1 MYTIT
6 NTMKN
11 RKHKKNHKHAVDIAA
26 AALMGFVLGAI
37 VVTLP
42 NMEFAMPYQ
51 RTYGTSTAAFD
62 SMTSDSSIM
71 IFSPPATTSSIT
83 FSSATTSSVPFSPPS
98 SASSVPFS
106 PPSSASSV
114 AFSPPSSDS
123 SVAFSPPSSDSSVAF
138 SPPSSDSS
146 VAFSPPSS
154 DSSVA
159 FSPPSSDSSVAFS
172 PPSSADPFA
181 IADAAKQSDNE
192 TTTPTMLEMISA
204 YLFGPPDVSAPQ
216 AAQTLPASLL
226 PSQALPDSIHLPQP
240 PVEGTRVENLPRTE
254 PALAPQQRIEEVAVQ
269 RVDEPEERVDDIMHG
284 AADELEIADV
294 QE

>member
-51 RTYGTSTAAFD
+51 SAYGTSTAAFD

-83 FSSATTSSVPFSPPS
+83 FSSAT
-98 SASSVPFS
+98 
-106 PPSSASSV
+106 
-114 AFSPPSSDS
+114 
-123 SVAFSPPSSDSSVAF
+123 
-138 SPPSSDSS
+138 
-146 VAFSPPSS
+146 
-154 DSSVA
+154 
-159 FSPPSSDSSVAFS
+159 DSSVAFS

-226 PSQALPDSIHLPQP
+226 PSQALP
-240 PVEGTRVENLPRTE
+240 
-254 PALAPQQRIEEVAVQ
+254 
-269 RVDEPEERVDDIMHG
+269 
-284 AADELEIADV
+284 
-294 QE
+294 

>member
-83 FSSATTSSVPFSPPS
+83 FSSATTSSV
-98 SASSVPFS
+98 
-106 PPSSASSV
+106 
-114 AFSPPSSDS
+114 
-123 SVAFSPPSSDSSVAF
+123 
-138 SPPSSDSS
+138 
-146 VAFSPPSS
+146 AFSPPSS

-204 YLFGPPDVSAPQ
+204 YLFE
-216 AAQTLPASLL
+216 
-226 PSQALPDSIHLPQP
+226 HCW
-240 PVEGTRVENLPRTE
+240 RC
-254 PALAPQQRIEEVAVQ
+254 
-269 RVDEPEERVDDIMHG
+269 
-284 AADELEIADV
+284 
-294 QE
+294 

>member
-83 FSSATTSSVPFSPPS
+83 FSSATT
-98 SASSVPFS
+98 
-106 PPSSASSV
+106 
-114 AFSPPSSDS
+114 
-123 SVAFSPPSSDSSVAF
+123 
-138 SPPSSDSS
+138 SS

-254 PALAPQQRIEEVAVQ
+254 PALAPQQSIEEVAVQ

-294 QE
+294 QEIPPNQEDQQRVETVGITMAGQVFQMAVWEPLMLILAMLFGG

>member
-83 FSSATTSSVPFSPPS
+83 FSSATTSSV
-98 SASSVPFS
+98 
-106 PPSSASSV
+106 
-114 AFSPPSSDS
+114 
-123 SVAFSPPSSDSSVAF
+123 
-138 SPPSSDSS
+138 
-146 VAFSPPSS
+146 
-154 DSSVA
+154 A

-204 YLFGPPDVSAPQ
+204 YLFGPSIPMPN
-216 AAQTLPASLL
+216 AAEALSASLL
-226 PSQALPDSIHLPQP
+226 PSQVLPAALLPSLLPSQVLPAALLPSQP
-240 PVEGTRVENLPRTE
+240 RVGVTHEQNLPRTE
-254 PALAPQQRIEEVAVQ
+254 QAPVPQQRIGETGEQRIEEVAVQ
-269 RVDEPEERVDDIMHG
+269 RVDEPEERVGEIMHG
-284 AADELEIADV
+284 AAPELDAVVEKEDV
-294 QE
+294 PNSEDQQRVETVGLTMAGKILKEAILGPLVLLFVMLFGGR